1 MIESLGRASVE
12 GQYMRTSKPAAVCP
26 PSMAGPTIEW
36 LEPKLPDI
44 LKNGSSSLGSF
55 MTGEGPQEGSHLDLG
70 SPEFCS
76 FSGVRPKQRHIFS
89 Q

>member
-1 MIESLGRASVE
+1 MSVKGRLGRAGGGLIVP
-12 GQYMRTSKPAAVCP
+12 RAPLNPAVVRS

-55 MTGEGPQEGSHLDLG
+55 TTGEGALEGSQLELS
-70 SPEFCS
+70 SPESCS
-76 FSGVRPKQRHIFS
+76 FSGVRPKE
-89 Q
+89 